1 MNRAKEEKE
10 EVREKDRAESVRVD
24 IMVRE
29 EEY

>member
-1 MNRAKEEKE
+1 MNRAKEKKE

-24 IMVRE
+24 IMVWE